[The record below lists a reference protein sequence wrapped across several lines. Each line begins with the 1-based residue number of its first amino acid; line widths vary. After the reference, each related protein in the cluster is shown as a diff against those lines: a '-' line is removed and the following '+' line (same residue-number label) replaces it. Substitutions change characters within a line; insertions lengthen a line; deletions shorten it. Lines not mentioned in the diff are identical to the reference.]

1 MNAIAYFEIQS
12 ANPENAIK
20 FYQALFGWRFKR
32 DEQLPIPYWRIET
45 GGIRGGLLARPAA
58 TPPPE
63 CGTNAYV
70 CSIEV
75 SDIDAVANKALSLCG
90 KVAMPKFAVPGV
102 CWHAYFIDPDG
113 NTFGVFQPDPA
124 AK

>member
-1 MNAIAYFEIQS
+1 MNAVAYFEIQS
-12 ANPENAIK
+12 ANPENAVT
-20 FYQALFGWRFKR
+20 FYQALFGWRFTR
-32 DEQLPIPYWRIET
+32 DRALPIPYWRIET
-45 GGIRGGLLARPAA
+45 NGIRGGLLPRPAA

-75 SDIDAVANKALSLCG
+75 SNIDAVGEKALSLGG
-90 KVAMPKFAVPGV
+90 KVALPKFAVPGV
-102 CWHAYFIDPDG
+102 CWHAYFLDPDG
-113 NTFGVFQPDPA
+113 NTFGIFQPDSA